1 MPMQNAHLR
10 LGLLEY
16 HRITEKTST
25 RIRVRVPAV
34 PEWAEHVCGVLEAEG
49 RFQPLHGIGCEPV
62 LVTATAD
69 EMLAWISSALKSC
82 EIAFPE
88 ENGPVKWPKH
98 ALFEALRQTREED
111 EQ

>member
-1 MPMQNAHLR
+1 
-10 LGLLEY
+10 
-16 HRITEKTST
+16 
-25 RIRVRVPAV
+25 
-34 PEWAEHVCGVLEAEG
+34 
-49 RFQPLHGIGCEPV
+49 V

-88 ENGPVKWPKH
+88 ENGPIKWPKYT
-98 ALFEALRQTREED
+98 LFEAMRQIPEKD

>member
-1 MPMQNAHLR
+1 M
-10 LGLLEY
+10 
-16 HRITEKTST
+16 
-25 RIRVRVPAV
+25 
-34 PEWAEHVCGVLEAEG
+34 
-49 RFQPLHGIGCEPV
+49 